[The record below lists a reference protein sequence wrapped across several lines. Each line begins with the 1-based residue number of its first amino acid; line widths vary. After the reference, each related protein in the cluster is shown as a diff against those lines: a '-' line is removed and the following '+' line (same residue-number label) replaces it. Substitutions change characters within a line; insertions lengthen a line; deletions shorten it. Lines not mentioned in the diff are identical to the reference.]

1 MDTLSI
7 ASLKSEAMRIV
18 ISQNADKVA
27 QYVSQLIVD
36 RINDFGPSESRPF
49 VLGLPTGGTP
59 VKTYQLLIKAFREG
73 RVSFKNVVTFNMDEY
88 VGIPEDHPQSY
99 HSFMRT
105 NFFNFI
111 DIPKQNINILNGN
124 AQDLLAECTQFEEKI
139 KSYGGIEL
147 FLGGLGSD
155 GHIAFNEPG
164 SSLTSLTRVK
174 SLNDETIEANARFF
188 NGDISQVPTM
198 SLTVGIETIMRS
210 RTVVI
215 IATGAK
221 KSTAVREMVEGH
233 ISHTYPCTA
242 LQSHRSCVLCLDE
255 EATMDL
261 RVKTVKYFKGLL
273 VREHELH
280 LRQENAKRLKAKL

>member
-1 MDTLSI
+1 
-7 ASLKSEAMRIV
+7 MRIV
-18 ISQNADKVA
+18 ISENADKVA
-27 QYVSQLIVD
+27 AYVAQIIVD
-36 RINDFGPSESRPF
+36 RINGFGPSESRPF

-88 VGIPEDHPQSY
+88 VGIPEDHPESY

-105 NFFNFI
+105 NFFNYI

-124 AQDLLAECTQFEEKI
+124 ASDLVAECNQYEEKI

-164 SSLTSLTRVK
+164 SSLSSLTRVK
-174 SLNDETIEANARFF
+174 SLNDETIHANSRFF
-188 NGDISQVPTM
+188 NNDISQVPTM
-198 SLTVGIETIMRS
+198 SLTVGIETIMRA

-215 IATGAK
+215 IATGTN
-221 KSTAVREMVEGH
+221 KSKAVSRMVEGSV
-233 ISHTYPCTA
+233 SHLYPSTA
-242 LQSHRSCVLCLDE
+242 LQHHRSAVLCLDE
-255 EATMDL
+255 DATMDL
-261 RVKTVKYFKGLL
+261 KVKTVKYFKGLL
-273 VREHELH
+273 VRENELH
-280 LRQENAKRLKAKL
+280 ARQENAKKLLKSKM